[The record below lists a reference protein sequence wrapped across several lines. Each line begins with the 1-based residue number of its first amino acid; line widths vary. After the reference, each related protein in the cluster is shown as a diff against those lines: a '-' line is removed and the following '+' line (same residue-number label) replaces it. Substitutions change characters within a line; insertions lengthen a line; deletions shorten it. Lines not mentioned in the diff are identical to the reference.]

1 MAGKVDH
8 STQSEAIAKIVA
20 FAAHRPELRGH
31 LAEIVQSPVF
41 KASPRS
47 QHLLTYVVE
56 KALDGDFDLL
66 KERLIGIELFGRS
79 PGYDTG
85 EDAIVRVAASD
96 LRKRLLQ
103 FYGSSNT
110 QHGFRIDLPPG

>member
-1 MAGKVDH
+1 M
-8 STQSEAIAKIVA
+8 
-20 FAAHRPELRGH
+20 
-31 LAEIVQSPVF
+31 
-41 KASPRS
+41 
-47 QHLLTYVVE
+47 VE

-66 KERLIGIELFGRS
+66 KERLIGSELFGRS

-103 FYGSSNT
+103 FYGSSNP
-110 QHGFRIDLPPG
+110 QSRFRIDLPPGSTFRLSARWRAGPRFRPRLRLSR